1 MQSLPSWMTA
11 STLNIWTS
19 AGSFSSPM
27 EVSRPVS
34 CPTTC
39 TPTPGATRSGLT
51 RLNLPSTHLKSDG
64 NGCPRLAQS
73 EWPLIPAAIA
83 AAAPTTAPCPL
94 RAPPAKHLRLH
105 GAIARMLGIAILS
118 GQFGPGELFDGE
130 IAASQSFAV
139 SRSAYREAVRILA
152 AKGLIEARP
161 RAGTRVTPKA
171 QWNLLDPDILLWA
184 FAAEPDPVL
193 LERLFELRSVV
204 ESTAAGFAAKRRS
217 AAQLKA
223 MWAALERMAMHTL
236 A

>member
-1 MQSLPSWMTA
+1 
-11 STLNIWTS
+11 
-19 AGSFSSPM
+19 
-27 EVSRPVS
+27 
-34 CPTTC
+34 
-39 TPTPGATRSGLT
+39 
-51 RLNLPSTHLKSDG
+51 
-64 NGCPRLAQS
+64 
-73 EWPLIPAAIA
+73 
-83 AAAPTTAPCPL
+83 
-94 RAPPAKHLRLH
+94 
-105 GAIARMLGIAILS
+105 MLGIAILS

-236 A
+236 ATEAGREADLAVHATLLEATHNPFIISLSSGISAAIYSTTLFKQQREPPRRNPMPEHLRVVEAIAASAPGRAKRAMSELIELACADTLAALRGRRRNNGRVRSL